1 MAFSYHC
8 VEQLETT
15 IVSRKL
21 LLILFVL
28 TLTGVCLAGAEL
40 LSFRVYPVI
49 DHCQM
54 EWTTGVENDL
64 QVFVVERSADGLEF
78 SPVGHLNARGSFSD
92 YTFTDAS
99 PLDVDMNRTFYY
111 RIKLVDRNGAFQ
123 YSEVRTVSLTFTAVQ
138 HTWGSIKAMF
148 R

>member
-1 MAFSYHC
+1 MG
-8 VEQLETT
+8 
-15 IVSRKL
+15 RKL
-21 LLILFVL
+21 VLILFVL
-28 TLTGVCLAGAEL
+28 ALTGACFAGAEL

-49 DHCQM
+49 DHSQM

-64 QVFVVERSADGLEF
+64 QVFVIERSADGLEF
-78 SPVGHLNARGSFSD
+78 LPIGHLNARGSYSE
-92 YTFTDAS
+92 YTYTDSS

-111 RIKLVDRNGAFQ
+111 RLKMVDRNGVYQ